1 MTPTRSGRSGTLRTF
16 DTKTNTS
23 GLAAPNT
30 HKMSAYR
37 RADHPKVPPWSNWDQ
52 ALTGR
57 SRKRFQA
64 PQRGPRRPRRK
75 GGKRAPSMWCADAGF
90 IHATLTTPF
99 LRLQPR
105 QSRASEWKND
115 GLVTTSRRGAGPQ
128 QWMPLQH
135 PKRMFGIAQRLT
147 TERST
152 SWTRPIV
159 TTSVSTP
166 TAFHRT
172 RRGYLVG
179 NVLEVFEWQR
189 ACVAL
194 KGASASQCWRCRR
207 QWQRN

>member
-1 MTPTRSGRSGTLRTF
+1 M
-16 DTKTNTS
+16 
-23 GLAAPNT
+23 
-30 HKMSAYR
+30 
-37 RADHPKVPPWSNWDQ
+37 PPWSNWDQ

-57 SRKRFQA
+57 SRKRFHV
-64 PQRGPRRPRRK
+64 PQRGPRWPRRK
-75 GGKRAPSMWCADAGF
+75 GGKRAPSTWRTDASF
-90 IHATLTTPF
+90 THATLTTPF

-105 QSRASEWKND
+105 HSRASEWKND
-115 GLVTTSRRGAGPQ
+115 GLVTTSRRRAGPQ

-159 TTSVSTP
+159 TTCVSTP

-172 RRGYLVG
+172 LRGYLVG
-179 NVLEVFEWQR
+179 SLLEVFKWQR
-189 ACVAL
+189 GGVAL
-194 KGASASQCWRCRR
+194 KAASASQCWRCHR